1 MIRKLNFGL
10 LVACLVVMF
19 ILVSV
24 FCYNVQ
30 SQDKDSIDVS
40 QNIQIQALSKRMAD
54 VENAVKVL
62 ASRTGSQSSGSNGN
76 FTLKSTGESKLD
88 VTSMGNLSG
97 TGKFHWW
104 EGCQFYTPNPLLQIS
119 FKEAKDSGKYT
130 APCTVCLKKMVD
142 TAKGK

>member
-1 MIRKLNFGL
+1 MLRKINFGL
-10 LVACLVVMF
+10 LVSCIVVMF

-62 ASRTGSQSSGSNGN
+62 AKVGGSVSSGSGN
-76 FTLKSTGESKLD
+76 FTLKATGESKLELA
-88 VTSMGNLSG
+88 TMGNLSG